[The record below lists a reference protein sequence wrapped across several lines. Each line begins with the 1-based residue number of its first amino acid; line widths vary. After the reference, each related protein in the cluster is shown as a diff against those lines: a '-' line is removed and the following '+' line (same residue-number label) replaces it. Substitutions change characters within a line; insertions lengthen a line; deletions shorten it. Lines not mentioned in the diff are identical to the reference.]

1 MDETTTTVVHEVPE
15 GVAVPE
21 VPGYRVTRWV
31 GRGSTAHVWRARRVG
46 DDSLVALKVLDTA
59 AEEAALRE
67 YAVLAESAVEHAVT
81 LHDCLTI
88 DGGERTVLVLD
99 WMAGGSLGDVIRARG
114 FLSAGEV
121 VTVVS
126 PLATALGQLHR
137 LGVVHG
143 DVSVGNVLLD
153 STGRPVWSD
162 LGCSRLV
169 GVDPAELDPWGTE
182 GFVAPEIVLGR
193 PPSASGDV
201 YGLGAIAWACL
212 TGSAPGHP
220 ATRGSLRELT
230 AGVPDALVDLVEAC
244 LEADPVR
251 RPDVDD
257 LARQVFE
264 AASAEPLT
272 VVVPDDISSTMTRR
286 IREAAASASEG
297 EVPFWEQ
304 EVQDEP
310 ARRWWPWRR
319 EAPIDLTRD
328 VSPPARSSLDG
339 PTTVVQRLRT
349 PESPP
354 RGGAHG
360 AGVDRSGLRPWLLA
374 AAVLVVGLVLT
385 TLVPWDRFA
394 AADPTGP
401 VATPA
406 VSGDSP
412 DPAPAAVPTEDEPPV
427 LLDPEAGRDRPAELL
442 AALADARAVVLT
454 EQDRDGLR
462 ELTVSGSPAEAA
474 DAELL
479 DELEEG
485 GYRYAGLAYRVTS
498 VGAVETTGEDVVLR
512 GRIGMSSYTVGEE
525 GSEVRQQRPEEPGE
539 QVDVRIVHDGGRWR
553 IAEISTP

>member
-31 GRGSTAHVWRARRVG
+31 GRGSTAHVWRARRVS

-169 GVDPAELDPWGTE
+169 GVDPSDVDPWGTE

-230 AGVPDALVDLVEAC
+230 AGVPDALVDLVESC

-257 LARQVFE
+257 LARRAFE

-286 IREAAASASEG
+286 IREAAASASDD
-297 EVPFWEQ
+297 EVPFWEE
-304 EVQDEP
+304 EVEDEP

-328 VSPPARSSLDG
+328 VSPPAGTNLDG
-339 PTTVVQRLRT
+339 PTTVVQRLRV
-349 PESPP
+349 PEAPL

-374 AAVLVVGLVLT
+374 TAVLVVGLVLT
-385 TLVPWDRFA
+385 ALVPWDRIA
-394 AADPTGP
+394 AADPTGQ
-401 VATPA
+401 VATPGVPA
-406 VSGDSP
+406 SP
-412 DPAPAAVPTEDEPPV
+412 DLTPAAVPAEDERPV
-427 LLDPEAGRDRPAELL
+427 LLDPESADERPAELL
-442 AALADARAVVLT
+442 AALADARAVMLV
-454 EQDRDGLR
+454 EQDRDALR
-462 ELTVSGSPAEAA
+462 ELTVSGSPAAAA
-474 DAELL
+474 DTELL
-479 DELEEG
+479 DELEAG

-498 VGAVETTGEDVVLR
+498 VGAVEAKGGEVVLR
-512 GRIGMSSYTVGEE
+512 GGIGTGSYTVVEE
-525 GSEVRQQRPEEPGE
+525 GSDIRQQRPEQPGE
-539 QVDVRIVHDGGRWR
+539 QVDVRVVHDGGRWR